1 MFLKRRWSYILCKR
15 LSIPCTLHTST
26 TKSMRLPEYGLFRF
40 DAVGN
45 MDDNDTINAL
55 SLCACVFVLDLELLQ
70 SDLRAWQCWHSP
82 SERTLD
88 YNEFDL
94 WSRPMAL
101 LYSVLFCLKEVKIL
115 VTLCFLLIL
124 LFFVVVGHWLG
135 GDIEFVHWI
144 LVSVA
149 MVVHKRWSHFSFVRI
164 EMDFGICQYSVYL
177 RHAMITIKDVVNI
190 RLIRMLCDIAFHL
203 NRNH

>member
-1 MFLKRRWSYILCKR
+1 MFLKRWWTYILCKH

-124 LFFVVVGHWLG
+124 LFFFFCW
-135 GDIEFVHWI
+135 
-144 LVSVA
+144 A
-149 MVVHKRWSHFSFVRI
+149 
-164 EMDFGICQYSVYL
+164 
-177 RHAMITIKDVVNI
+177 
-190 RLIRMLCDIAFHL
+190 LIRRRHRICTLDPSFGGYGRTHALITFLIRENWNGFWHMSIFNLPST
-203 NRNH
+203 RNDHY